1 MSFIL
6 KHFQIVIHKLGDS
19 LGFFER
25 ISKDL
30 GLEKINTGMPFGVSF
45 ISSNLNINRQPLVNK
60 CLGGCGL
67 KFSRYIRYAC
77 HKCSMRFMIAN
88 TNMELIKLNKDL
100 RFILKKIYQPTVI
113 DLNAEDSFLRKN
125 TIIMR

>member
-1 MSFIL
+1 M
-6 KHFQIVIHKLGDS
+6 IHKLGDS

-30 GLEKINTGMPFGVSF
+30 GLEKINTGLPFGVSF
-45 ISSNLNINRQPLVNK
+45 ISSNLNIHRQPLVNK

-67 KFSRYIRYAC
+67 KFSRYKRYAC